1 MIQIWREF
9 RAFMTEHK
17 KTMWFTAFLILAVWG
32 QMVFRTGI
40 GVDTEI
46 MIAFPET
53 MLKSWCGIGRWG
65 LVITKRL
72 FGLSRFSQPVAAVAM
87 MAALWLLCGAV
98 GFAAD
103 QWSGG
108 DRRYR
113 FFYPVFSALYLPA
126 PCLAEQYYF

>member
-1 MIQIWREF
+1 MIQVWREF

-87 MAALWLLCGAV
+87 MA
-98 GFAAD
+98 
-103 QWSGG
+103 
-108 DRRYR
+108 
-113 FFYPVFSALYLPA
+113 
-126 PCLAEQYYF
+126 